1 MKNHVLTFSAFLLLG
16 IALYASPASA
26 FVTTDVAEG
35 AGRVVATV
43 GDTVRAGGVE
53 LEKLEHKIF
62 GEKIFG
68 KEGTKFKEREIE
80 KYMPKIKGWATKY
93 AKDRSEAGD
102 PNKKTIKDNAAL
114 LAQTEAEIAE
124 LKVKRTLAR
133 KEAEAYY
140 NIIEKNYQEKLAS
153 YEANKEALLA
163 MQKEQMS
170 KLNLTEIAQRKLDEF
185 KAKAEAEM
193 EAKLGEEMA
202 AVQAAVN
209 TVASGYQSAKTA
221 VEKQYKKDQAA
232 LDADLKDITNRRDAL
247 ETEIKELSESLEK
260 EKELHQDTMAIEMKI
275 SAAQAERD
283 QLNQQINV
291 EIPAKYD
298 TLEKEATSKANS
310 LLTDFEKAKQE
321 KVSEYAAKQ
330 AELEIA
336 YEDKVN
342 EFMEELKSQDINVE
356 GLLNGS
362 TVNNAVDNTVKD
374 MEDEIK
380 IAASELLE
388 YKSSFEDKLAN
399 RIRDI
404 EAQIQDKEDTVKRLK
419 EQLKNQVEDNIKA
432 ELGIKVD
439 SPDTALET
447 AMSKNYIDPNKPETA
462 ENVDE
467 IRRNRFIERRDA
479 YMSSYADAVMIK
491 NRIIPD
497 LAILENFAQN
507 TDSMDT
513 VTGVIEADTN
523 IKVKTIEA
531 LMQYAEILVAQ
542 LRKETAPEFGKQ
554 QSYKVKNPDKE
565 ITNFN
570 LDDYIYNCTVEQG
583 EKK

>member
-1 MKNHVLTFSAFLLLG
+1 MKNHGLTFSAFLLLG
-16 IALYASPASA
+16 IALYGSPSSA

-43 GDTVRAGGVE
+43 GDVVRAGGVE

-62 GEKIFG
+62 GERIQG
-68 KEGTKFKEREIE
+68 PDGEGNEIDS
-80 KYMPKIKGWATKY
+80 YIPKIKGWATKY
-93 AKDRSEAGD
+93 AKDRLKAGD
-102 PNKKTIKDNAAL
+102 PNKKTIRDNAAL

-124 LKVKRTLAR
+124 LKVKKTLAR

-170 KLNLTEIAQRKLDEF
+170 KLNLTEIAQQKLEEF
-185 KAKAEAEM
+185 KAKAQAEM

-202 AVQAAVN
+202 AVQSAVN
-209 TVASGYQSAKTA
+209 TVTGSYQSAKTA
-221 VEKQYKKDQAA
+221 VENQYKKDQAA

-247 ETEIKELSESLEK
+247 EAEIKELTESLEK

-298 TLEKEATSKANS
+298 TLEKEATSKAND
-310 LLTDFEKAKQE
+310 LLADFEKAKQE

-388 YKSSFEDKLAN
+388 YKSSFEDKLKN

-419 EQLKNQVEDNIKA
+419 DQLAKQLVIGGWEA
-432 ELGIKVD
+432 LGVKFD
-439 SPDTALET
+439 EPDTALKA

-491 NRIIPD
+491 NRIVPD

-513 VTGVIEADTN
+513 LDGVINADTN
-523 IKVKTIEA
+523 IKIKTIEA

-542 LRKETAPEFGKQ
+542 LRMDTATEFGKLL
-554 QSYKVKNPDKE
+554 SYKVKNPDKE

-570 LDDYIYNCTVEQG
+570 LDDYIYNCTIEQG
-583 EKK
+583 E

>member
-1 MKNHVLTFSAFLLLG
+1 
-16 IALYASPASA
+16 
-26 FVTTDVAEG
+26 
-35 AGRVVATV
+35 
-43 GDTVRAGGVE
+43 
-53 LEKLEHKIF
+53 
-62 GEKIFG
+62 
-68 KEGTKFKEREIE
+68 
-80 KYMPKIKGWATKY
+80 
-93 AKDRSEAGD
+93 
-102 PNKKTIKDNAAL
+102 
-114 LAQTEAEIAE
+114 
-124 LKVKRTLAR
+124 
-133 KEAEAYY
+133 
-140 NIIEKNYQEKLAS
+140 
-153 YEANKEALLA
+153 
-163 MQKEQMS
+163 
-170 KLNLTEIAQRKLDEF
+170 
-185 KAKAEAEM
+185 
-193 EAKLGEEMA
+193 
-202 AVQAAVN
+202 
-209 TVASGYQSAKTA
+209 
-221 VEKQYKKDQAA
+221 
-232 LDADLKDITNRRDAL
+232 
-247 ETEIKELSESLEK
+247 
-260 EKELHQDTMAIEMKI
+260 
-275 SAAQAERD
+275 
-283 QLNQQINV
+283 
-291 EIPAKYD
+291 
-298 TLEKEATSKANS
+298 
-310 LLTDFEKAKQE
+310 
-321 KVSEYAAKQ
+321 
-330 AELEIA
+330 
-336 YEDKVN
+336 
-342 EFMEELKSQDINVE
+342 MEELKSQDINVE

-531 LMQYAEILVAQ
+531 LMQYA
-542 LRKETAPEFGKQ
+542 
-554 QSYKVKNPDKE
+554 
-565 ITNFN
+565 
-570 LDDYIYNCTVEQG
+570 
-583 EKK
+583 

>member
-80 KYMPKIKGWATKY
+80 KYMPKIKGWATQY
-93 AKDRSEAGD
+93 AKDRSEVGD

-202 AVQAAVN
+202 AVQSAVN

-542 LRKETAPEFGKQ
+542 LRMDTATEFGKLL
-554 QSYKVKNPDKE
+554 SYKVKNPDKE

>member
-1 MKNHVLTFSAFLLLG
+1 MKNHGLTFSVFLLLG
-16 IALYASPASA
+16 ISLYGSPSSA

-35 AGRVVATV
+35 AGRVIATV
-43 GDTVRAGGVE
+43 GDVVRAGGIE

-62 GEKIFG
+62 GERIQGPDG
-68 KEGTKFKEREIE
+68 KGNEIDS
-80 KYMPKIKGWATKY
+80 YIPKIKGWATKY
-93 AKDRSEAGD
+93 AKDRLEAGD

-124 LKVKRTLAR
+124 LKVKKTLAR

-170 KLNLTEIAQRKLDEF
+170 KLNLTKIAQQKLEEF
-185 KAKAEAEM
+185 KAKAQAEM

-202 AVQAAVN
+202 AVQVAVN
-209 TVASGYQSAKTA
+209 MATSGYQSAKTA
-221 VEKQYKKDQAA
+221 VETQYKKDQAA
-232 LDADLKDITNRRDAL
+232 LDGDLKDITNRRDAL
-247 ETEIKELSESLEK
+247 EAEIKELTESLEK

-298 TLEKEATSKANS
+298 TLEKEATSKAND
-310 LLTDFEKAKQE
+310 LLMDFEKVKQE
-321 KVSEYAAKQ
+321 KVNEYAAKQ
-330 AELEIA
+330 AEFEIA

-342 EFMEELKSQDINVE
+342 EFMEELKSQNIDAE
-356 GLLNGS
+356 ALLNGS
-362 TVNNAVDNTVKD
+362 AVNNEVDNTVKD

-399 RIRDI
+399 RIRDL
-404 EAQIQDKEDTVKRLK
+404 EAQIRDKEDLVKRLK
-419 EQLKNQVEDNIKA
+419 EQLAHQIQIGALEA
-432 ELGIKVD
+432 LGIKVD
-439 SPDTALET
+439 QPDDALKA
-447 AMSKNYIDPNKPETA
+447 AMDKNFINPNKPETA

-513 VTGVIEADTN
+513 LDGVINADTN
-523 IKVKTIEA
+523 IKIKTIEA

-542 LRKETAPEFGKQ
+542 LRMDTATEFGKLL
-554 QSYKVKNPDKE
+554 SYKVKNPDKE

-583 EKK
+583 E

>member
-1 MKNHVLTFSAFLLLG
+1 MKNHVLIFSAFLLLG
-16 IALYASPASA
+16 IALYASSAPA

-43 GDTVRAGGVE
+43 GDVVRAGGVE

-62 GEKIFG
+62 GERIQG
-68 KEGTKFKEREIE
+68 PDGEGNEIDA
-80 KYMPKIKGWATKY
+80 YIPKIKGWATKY

-102 PNKKTIKDNAAL
+102 PNKKTIRDNAEL

-140 NIIEKNYQEKLAS
+140 NIIEKNYQEKLAA
-153 YEANKEALLA
+153 YEANKNALLS

-170 KLNLTEIAQRKLDEF
+170 KLNLTEIAQQQLEKF
-185 KAKAEAEM
+185 KSAAKAEV
-193 EAKLGEEMA
+193 EAKLGQEMA

-209 TVASGYQSAKTA
+209 TVASGYQSAKTV
-221 VEKQYKKDQAA
+221 VENQYKKDQAA
-232 LDADLKDITNRRDAL
+232 LDADLKDITNRRDTL
-247 ETEIKELSESLEK
+247 DKQIQELTESLEK

-275 SAAQAERD
+275 TAAKAERD

-321 KVSEYAAKQ
+321 KVNEYAAKQ

-342 EFMEELKSQDINVE
+342 EFMESLKNQGINVE
-356 GLLNGS
+356 GLLDGS

-388 YKSSFEDKLAN
+388 YKSSFEDRLAN

-419 EQLKNQVEDNIKA
+419 EQLARQIQIGTLES
-432 ELGIKVD
+432 LGIKVD
-439 SPDTALET
+439 QPDDALK
-447 AMSKNYIDPNKPETA
+447 AAVNKNYIASNKPETA
-462 ENVDE
+462 ENIDE

-497 LAILENFAQN
+497 MAILENFAQN

-513 VTGVIEADTN
+513 VTGVIEADMN

-542 LRKETAPEFGKQ
+542 LRMDTATEFGKLL
-554 QSYKVKNPDKE
+554 SYKVKNPDKE

>member
-80 KYMPKIKGWATKY
+80 KYMPKIKGWATQY
-93 AKDRSEAGD
+93 AKDRSEVGD

-209 TVASGYQSAKTA
+209 TVASGYKSAKTA

-542 LRKETAPEFGKQ
+542 LRMDTATEFGKLL
-554 QSYKVKNPDKE
+554 SYKVKNPDKE